1 MVWSWTGQP
10 KGKTLPEQCELLA
23 GGAHSQDTDPW
34 CPAQLQ
40 AHGRWYTNEYKV
52 DGKGFRFDLLFVVA
66 TVHNPEGILSNSR
79 FPSLEGRDEKQH
91 TSLKIVVRII

>member
-1 MVWSWTGQP
+1 MVWPWTGQP

-23 GGAHSQDTDPW
+23 GGDHSQDTDPW

-52 DGKGFRFDLLFVVA
+52 DGK
-66 TVHNPEGILSNSR
+66 I
-79 FPSLEGRDEKQH
+79 
-91 TSLKIVVRII
+91 